1 MAYPASCTS
10 SASSRRASLPR
21 WRWQSASGGSPQLE
35 TGAVLSSRQ
44 NYGGLRM
51 KILLTGSRG
60 YIGTVMAPFLLKAGH
75 EVVGIDTDL
84 YRRCT
89 FGSWRE
95 SIHTIEKDVRE
106 LRVADLRGFDAVIHL
121 AALSNDPLGD
131 LDPDLTYDINHLG
144 SVRLAALAKEA
155 GVGRFAFASSCSNY
169 GAAGDEPVDEESQL
183 NPVTAYGESKVRVER
198 DVAPMADDS
207 FSPTFLRCA
216 TAYGA
221 SPRLRFDIVLNNL
234 VAWAFASGKVFLK
247 SDGSP
252 WRPIVHIED
261 ISRAFLTVLSA
272 PREAVHAQAF
282 NVGRNDQNYRIR
294 EIAQIVKETVPG
306 CEIAFA
312 DDAGP
317 DKRNYRADFSKVGRM
332 LPGFQPQWDARKGAK
347 QLYELYKAIGLKLED
362 FEGPRYRRIDQ
373 IKLLIASGQ
382 LRSDLRWNPQTVA
395 A

>member
-1 MAYPASCTS
+1 
-10 SASSRRASLPR
+10 
-21 WRWQSASGGSPQLE
+21 
-35 TGAVLSSRQ
+35 
-44 NYGGLRM
+44 M

-75 EVVGIDTDL
+75 EVVGVDTDL

-89 FGSWRE
+89 FGLWRE

-131 LDPDLTYDINHLG
+131 LNPNLTYDINHLG

-155 GVGRFAFASSCSNY
+155 GVRRFAFASSCSNY
-169 GAAGDEPVDEESQL
+169 GAAGDAPVDEESQL

-261 ISRAFLTVLSA
+261 ISRAFLAVLTA

-282 NVGRNDQNYRIR
+282 NVGRDDQNYRIR

-306 CEIAFA
+306 CEIEFA
-312 DDAGP
+312 QDAGP
-317 DKRNYRADFSKVGRM
+317 DKRNYRADFSKVARL
-332 LPGFQPQWDARKGAK
+332 LPGFQPQWDARKGAR
-347 QLYELYKAIGLKLED
+347 QLYETYKAIGLKLED

-373 IKLLIASGQ
+373 IKRLMGSGN
-382 LRSDLRWNPQTVA
+382 LGTDLRWLSEPVA